1 MSGGDSGRFLPRQ
14 CDIQLPKD
22 NLGDQKVLES
32 EFFMLSKSLKSKI
45 LTTMVPPPGCT
56 GFITNLPF

>member
-1 MSGGDSGRFLPRQ
+1 MSGGDSGRFLRRQ

-32 EFFMLSKSLKSKI
+32 EFFMLIKRLKSKI